1 MTAETEDPGTHALAS
16 AHERAR
22 AREQAPAPK
31 GGDARGPAD
40 AQQRADTQQR
50 ADDPV
55 SGGPDK
61 PTELSRRT
69 WFGVLKRTV
78 KEFNN
83 DNLSDW
89 AAALTYYGV
98 LSIFPGILVLLSVS
112 GLLLTDT
119 TQSAVLDN
127 ARQLFPGTIAGPMT
141 DAIGELQKGAH
152 VAGLLA
158 MVGLLGGVWT
168 ASGYVGAFMRAANAI
183 YDVPEGRPIWKVL
196 PIRLGITVAV
206 GTLIAVS
213 ALSIVFTGKFAEQA
227 GGWVGL
233 SKQSVEVF
241 DIAKWPA
248 LLVVVMLILAIL
260 YWGAPNA
267 RHHGF
272 RWITPGGILAVFIWL
287 VASAGFA
294 VYVSNFGSYNKTY
307 GTLGGIIAFLVWLW
321 ISNIAIL
328 LGAEFDAELE
338 RGRAIEAGLGPDEEP
353 YVPLRDDKHINK
365 DQEIGLS

>member
-1 MTAETEDPGTHALAS
+1 MAAATN
-16 AHERAR
+16 
-22 AREQAPAPK
+22 
-31 GGDARGPAD
+31 GD
-40 AQQRADTQQR
+40 
-50 ADDPV
+50 DDPV
-55 SGGPDK
+55 TGGPDK
-61 PTELSRRT
+61 PTQLSKRS
-69 WFGVLKRTV
+69 WFEVLKRTV

-119 TQSAVLDN
+119 TQSAVLTN
-127 ARQLFPGTIAGPMT
+127 AKELFPGSIAGPMT
-141 DAIGELQKGAH
+141 GAVNELKKGSH

-158 MVGLLGGVWT
+158 IVGLLGAVWT
-168 ASGYVGAFMRAANAI
+168 ASGYVGAFIRAANAI
-183 YDVPEGRPIWKVL
+183 YDVPEGRPIWKIL

-206 GTLIAVS
+206 GTLIALA
-213 ALSIVFTGKFAEQA
+213 ALSIVFTGRFAEQA
-227 GGWVGL
+227 GSWVGL
-233 SKQSVEVF
+233 SKESVRVF

-260 YWGAPNA
+260 YWASPNA
-267 RHHGF
+267 RQHGF
-272 RWITPGGILAVFIWL
+272 RWITPGGALAVFIWL
-287 VASAGFA
+287 VASGGFA
-294 VYVSNFGSYNKTY
+294 IYVSNFSSYNKTY

-338 RGRAIEAGLGPDEEP
+338 RGRAIEAGLPPDDEP
-353 YVPLRDDKHINK
+353 YVPLRDERHIKK
-365 DQEIGLS
+365 DHEIGLS

>member
-1 MTAETEDPGTHALAS
+1 M
-16 AHERAR
+16 
-22 AREQAPAPK
+22 
-31 GGDARGPAD
+31 AD
-40 AQQRADTQQR
+40 DEST

-55 SGGPDK
+55 SGGPDR
-61 PTELSRRT
+61 PTELSKRS
-69 WFGVLKRTV
+69 WFEVLKRTI

-98 LSIFPGILVLLSVS
+98 LSIFPGILVLLSLS

-119 TQSAVLDN
+119 TQSAVLQN
-127 ARQLFPGTIAGPMT
+127 VQHLFPGSIAGPMT
-141 DAIGELQKGAH
+141 DAISELKRGSH
-152 VAGLLA
+152 VAGLFA
-158 MVGLLGGVWT
+158 IVGLFGALWT

-196 PIRLGITVAV
+196 PIRLGITVGV
-206 GTLIAVS
+206 GMLIALA
-213 ALSIVFTGKFAEQA
+213 ALSVVFTGRFAEEA

-233 SKQSVEVF
+233 SKESVQIF

-248 LLVVVMLILAIL
+248 LLLVVMLILAIL
-260 YWGAPNA
+260 YWASPNA

-272 RWITPGGILAVFIWL
+272 RWITPGGALAVFIWL
-287 VASAGFA
+287 VASGGFA
-294 VYVSNFGSYNKTY
+294 IYVSNFGSYNKTY

-338 RGRAIEAGLGPDEEP
+338 RERAIEAGLEPAEEP
-353 YVPLRDDKHINK
+353 YVPLRDDRNVNK
-365 DQEIGLS
+365 DHEIGLG